1 VHVNETAEDIR
12 RIADSAFSLIR
23 DKGYRPTPK
32 NYTLWFAYFA
42 KVDPDLTRILDAVL
56 ADGQDFS
63 EQRALAL
70 YSQFFE
76 IDMEAEALRQSSALI
91 EASVSKVLENLAK
104 ADKDASRYG
113 EALQDYSGRLVPGL
127 DEATVRR
134 IVDGVVDE
142 TQKMR
147 ARNQAIVGDIKRS
160 SAEIEELRRTV
171 ENVRREAHTDSLT
184 GIANRRSFDENLAAA
199 IRQAAEQDTTLGL
212 LMVDIDHFKGF
223 NDNFGHQVG
232 DKVLQLVARI
242 LKQSVKGRDTV
253 ARYGGEEF
261 AVVLPNTPLPGS
273 AALAEQIRT
282 AVASRRIVHKG
293 SGEDFGV
300 ITLSVGVATLHKGE
314 TRDALIGRADRA
326 LYAAK
331 TQGRNRVVTEDQIE
345 TCAAG

>member
-1 VHVNETAEDIR
+1 MHVNETAEDIR
-12 RIADSAFSLIR
+12 RIADAAFSLIQ

-56 ADGQDFS
+56 ADGEAFS

-76 IDMEAEALRQSSALI
+76 IDMEAEAIRQSSALI
-91 EASVSKVLENLAK
+91 EASVSKVLETLAK

-113 EALQDYSGRLVPGL
+113 KALQDYSGRLAPGL

-134 IVDGVVDE
+134 IVDSVVDE

-160 SAEIEELRRTV
+160 SVEIEELRRTI

-199 IRQAAEQDTTLGL
+199 IREAAEQDATLGL
-212 LMVDIDHFKGF
+212 LMVDIDHFKNF

-261 AVVLPNTPLPGS
+261 AVVLPNTPLAGS

-331 TQGRNRVVTEDQIE
+331 TQGRNRVVTEAQIE

>member
-23 DKGYRPTPK
+23 NKGYRATPK

-56 ADGQDFS
+56 ADGEEFS

-76 IDMEAEALRQSSALI
+76 IDMEAEAIRQSSALI

-113 EALQDYSGRLVPGL
+113 DALQDYSGRLVPGL

-147 ARNQAIVGDIKRS
+147 ARNRAIVGDIKRS
-160 SAEIEELRRTV
+160 SQEIEDLRRTI

-184 GIANRRSFDENLAAA
+184 GIANRRSFDEHLAAA
-199 IRQAAEQDTTLGL
+199 IREAAEQDTTLGL
-212 LMVDIDHFKGF
+212 LMIDIDHFKGF

-261 AVVLPNTPLPGS
+261 AVVLPNTQLAGS

-293 SGEDFGV
+293 SGEEFGV

-331 TQGRNRVVTEDQIE
+331 TQGRNRVVTEAQIE
-345 TCAAG
+345 KCAAG